1 MNTARQVVVADYDDA
16 WPVQYEELRTLLAA
30 TLGDAV
36 VAIEHVGSTA
46 VPGLAAKP
54 IIDIDVAVADYSS
67 AHELRGPLEAAG
79 FQRAVNG
86 DFPDRQFYVREEDGR
101 RTSHLSLTFLG
112 GETWLS
118 HQALLT
124 RLRTDPD
131 ARREYAELKRRL
143 ATLNPTPEAY
153 TDAKTEVIERLAG
166 HGWRKGLPRPPLVSR
181 RLLLAGSLGL
191 LLVAGGIGGVAY
203 YSETSRGADG
213 LPDHRAV
220 RAADLAGRPEAE
232 LFYPGSTVVNT
243 ARSDQSSDPT
253 NLGAGPAKIDTLL
266 VAQVT
271 PDVVETWYG
280 GALTQRG
287 WSLSPNISG
296 AANGEI
302 DMQWRRGPR
311 EFFNV
316 TLNLDRTT
324 LGNVNVG
331 PGLIY
336 RVVYL
341 VGTGR

>member
-1 MNTARQVVVADYDDA
+1 MNTERQVVVADYDDA

-46 VPGLAAKP
+46 VHGLAARP

-79 FQRAVNG
+79 FQRALNG

-131 ARREYAELKRRL
+131 ARREYADVKRRL
-143 ATLNPTPEAY
+143 AALNLAPEAY
-153 TDAKTEVIERLAG
+153 TTAQTEVIERLAG
-166 HGWRKGLPRPPLVSR
+166 QGWRKGLARPPLVPR
-181 RLLLAGSLGL
+181 PLLVVAGIVLFVLLAGTAGL
-191 LLVAGGIGGVAY
+191 SY
-203 YSETSRGADG
+203 YTETSSGADG

-220 RAADLAGRPEAE
+220 RSADLARHSEAT
-232 LFYPGSTVVNT
+232 LFYPGSVVVST
-243 ARSDQSSDPT
+243 SRSDQSSDPSNPT
-253 NLGAGPAKIDTLL
+253 SGPARIETMLSVAAATDT
-266 VAQVT
+266 
-271 PDVVETWYG
+271 VEFWYYDEL
-280 GALTQRG
+280 AARG
-287 WSLSPNISG
+287 WG
-296 AANGEI
+296 KTAAAATIGPAPGEVNVE
-302 DMQWRRGPR
+302 WRRGRR
-311 EFFNV
+311 EFFEL
-316 TLNLDRTT
+316 TLSADHT
-324 LGNVNVG
+324 
-331 PGLIY
+331 Y